1 MNNMEPQGHVHD
13 SKECCGKGR
22 NKKRV
27 FVHEPLSKSALQNDE
42 LCTTVDL
49 ASLKFLQRSNWPGD
63 IWINVDMGH
72 HVQSPGTKNCA
83 Q

>member
-1 MNNMEPQGHVHD
+1 MYTTP
-13 SKECCGKGR
+13 R
-22 NKKRV
+22 NVVAKAGI
-27 FVHEPLSKSALQNDE
+27 KSASLSMSRSAKAPCRMTS
-42 LCTTVDL
+42 CTTVDL